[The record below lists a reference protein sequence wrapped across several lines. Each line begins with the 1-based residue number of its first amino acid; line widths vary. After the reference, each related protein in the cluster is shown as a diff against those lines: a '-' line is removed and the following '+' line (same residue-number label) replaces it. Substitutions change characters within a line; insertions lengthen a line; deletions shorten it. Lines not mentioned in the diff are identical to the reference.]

1 MGATDVRD
9 DDKTRNCRC
18 GVLALIGMK
27 RRIAY
32 RPLLSHDYCHGGG
45 FIYSMSGVGGDE
57 GSSPRGSRA
66 TTTQ

>member
-1 MGATDVRD
+1 
-9 DDKTRNCRC
+9 
-18 GVLALIGMK
+18 MK

-57 GSSPRGSRA
+57 GNAARGGGAAA
-66 TTTQ
+66 TQ